1 MKRILFC
8 TCVSFR
14 IVGGIAQAD
23 QRRIPVFQPGA
34 LTQPGSYVL
43 TRNITAASGIPIV
56 IQASNI
62 TLDLNGHTITGGSS
76 VARLIEIQSPYTD
89 IRIENGRLIGGIKG
103 IHLNA
108 PAGNPGTSVSIHA
121 VDFSDQ
127 IGDAVSIDNALSFEM
142 TSCSITNVDYG
153 VIVSGPGPS
162 DPRASIR
169 IVGNRIAQVSLDALT
184 LLWARSALVYGNVFS
199 EVSMRGM
206 YIADISEALIT
217 KNVFGSSVSTGTSEI
232 LMVDASGLILDN
244 TFRGMETAVWVSGS
258 GSRIAGNQF
267 VGPPAAAGGSP
278 SAVILGSSGYNGDRT
293 LIELNKIDMHSG
305 CGLRFST
312 AAHDNIFR
320 LNTLRGSG
328 GLAVCDNGT
337 GNTDAGANVY

>member
-8 TCVSFR
+8 AFVSFGV
-14 IVGGIAQAD
+14 IGGIARAD
-23 QRRIPVFQPGA
+23 QGRIPVFQPVV

-43 TRNITAASGIPIV
+43 TRDITATSGIPID
-56 IQASNI
+56 IQASHV
-62 TLDLNGHTITGGSS
+62 TLDLNGHGITGGGS
-76 VARLIEIQSPYTD
+76 VPRLIEIESPYTD

-103 IHLNA
+103 IYLNGA
-108 PAGNPGTSVSIHA
+108 AGNPGTSVSIHA
-121 VDFSDQ
+121 VDFSGQ
-127 IGDAVSIDNALSFEM
+127 IGDAVTIDNALSFEM

-153 VIVSGPGPS
+153 VTVSGPGPS

-169 IVGNRIAQVSLDALT
+169 IVGNRFVQVVQDGLT
-184 LLWARSALVYGNVFS
+184 LLWARSALVYDNVFS
-199 EVSMRGM
+199 EVSQRGM
-206 YIADISEALIT
+206 YVAGISEALIT
-217 KNVFGSSVSTGTSEI
+217 KNVFSNSVSPGTSGI
-232 LMVDASGLILDN
+232 LMVDASGLLLDN
-244 TFRGMETAVWVSGS
+244 TFRGVETAVWVSAS
-258 GSRIAGNQF
+258 GSRIAGNLF

-278 SAVILGSSGYNGDRT
+278 SAVLLGSVGHNADRT

-312 AAHDNIFR
+312 TAHDNIFR

-328 GLAVCDNGT
+328 GIAVCDNGT